1 MWQEKT
7 ILGCF
12 TSYDA
17 EYMAIIYFTA
27 VILNVLGMDSPTPSV
42 MLSAN
47 WKFVPLAHK
56 VVWKKCRRRG
66 YFREH
71 LNSSFVLNEMG
82 GGGGNKQ
89 KTCSVPF

>member
-17 EYMAIIYFTA
+17 EYMAIIYFAA

-47 WKFVPLAHK
+47 
-56 VVWKKCRRRG
+56 
-66 YFREH
+66 
-71 LNSSFVLNEMG
+71 
-82 GGGGNKQ
+82 
-89 KTCSVPF
+89 